1 MTSRSGPQS
10 GQTALLFLPGDSLLH
25 RANPLT
31 SLVFMLWMI
40 SAAAVLPTIGTTILI
55 ALGVALAFAMG
66 VGPRVAKRLTLT
78 MAPLLVAL
86 LVVHGL
92 LVQRTDFIPLFG
104 PFSFSPTGLEYA
116 AKVVTRIAAMLT
128 ASLLFVTTT
137 HPGDILKALDQ
148 RGVSPG
154 VSYLI
159 ASPLLLIEPFS
170 ERAKAIRDAQRARG
184 LDLTSTWK
192 ARIFA
197 LPALLIPLIT
207 LALSDLDHRASILNS
222 RAFRAQ
228 KRRTVIDAPPD
239 DTFQVWLRR
248 FLIVLAIAQLGL
260 PLLWR

>member
-1 MTSRSGPQS
+1 MSSRSGPQS

-31 SLVFMLWMI
+31 SLIFMLWMI

-55 ALGVALAFAMG
+55 VAGVALSFAMG
-66 VGPRVAKRLTLT
+66 VGPRVTKRLVIT
-78 MAPLLVAL
+78 MLPLLVAL
-86 LVVHGL
+86 LVVHGF
-92 LVQRTDFIPLFG
+92 LVSRPDFIPLVG
-104 PFSFSPTGLEYA
+104 PLTYSPTGLEYA
-116 AKVVTRIAAMLT
+116 AQVVTRIGAMLT
-128 ASLLFVTTT
+128 ASLIFVTTT
-137 HPGDILKALDQ
+137 HPGDILKSLDQ

-184 LDLTSTWK
+184 LDLTSTFK
-192 ARIFA
+192 ARFKA

-228 KRRTVIDAPPD
+228 KHRTVIDAPPD
-239 DTFQVWLRR
+239 DRFQVWLRR
-248 FLIVLAIAQLGL
+248 VLIVLAIAQLGI